1 MKGSGARWTR
11 GLALLMLCIPGSPVQ
26 TLAAS
31 PDASRRAADFRQ
43 FCDFVRVEYAYFDI
57 KATDWRAT
65 CDALAPVAADART
78 RDEFVATLESALAQ
92 LYDTH
97 AHLGTN
103 TRASLRLVP
112 TDSQLRLATREGRA
126 VVTDVR
132 PDSAAERAGIRA
144 GDELIALDGIAVE
157 KVISAMEPQHLL
169 RSDPLARD
177 WALNVAVAGRHLQK
191 TRRLTLR
198 NSSDRRIVEFIA
210 ADTGGNPGL
219 LESRRIGNVG
229 YVRIHN
235 SLGDDALVSVFDR
248 AMGDLTGVAGM
259 ILDLRDTPSGGTSS
273 VARGIMGHLVAT
285 PSPYQKHEYVAEGRQ
300 TGVPRVWVE
309 YVTPRAPRLD
319 APLVVLVGA
328 WTGSMGEGIA
338 IGLNAARGAPVLGQR
353 MAQLLGAL
361 GETRLSNSGIVV
373 RVPNERL
380 FHVNG
385 TPREAF
391 VPQAVGDTA
400 QGDSTLAAALKRLST
415 GTTGQPQDL

>member
-1 MKGSGARWTR
+1 MKGALTPWACRLAFLLLCMPGA
-11 GLALLMLCIPGSPVQ
+11 PVISR
-26 TLAAS
+26 AAI
-31 PDASRRAADFRQ
+31 PDASGREADFRQ
-43 FCDFVRVEYAYFDI
+43 FCDFVRDEYAYFDI

-65 CDALAPVAADART
+65 CDKLLPAARGART
-78 RDEFVATLESALAQ
+78 RDEFVATLETALAQ

-103 TRASLRLVP
+103 TDASLRLVP
-112 TDSQLRLATREGRA
+112 TGSQLRLAWREGRA

-132 PDSAAERAGIRA
+132 RDSAAGRAGIRA
-144 GDELIALDGIAVE
+144 GDVLVALDDMPVD
-157 KVISAMEPQHLL
+157 KVISTLEPRYLL
-169 RSDPLARD
+169 HPDPLARD

-191 TRRLTLR
+191 TRRLALDGSPGQR
-198 NSSDRRIVEFIA
+198 MVEYTA
-210 ADTGGNPGL
+210 DDTGGQAGL

-235 SLGDDALVSVFDR
+235 SLGDDALVGAFDK
-248 AMGDLTGVAGM
+248 AMGEFTGVAGL

-273 VARGIMGHLVAT
+273 VARGIMG
-285 PSPYQKHEYVAEGRQ
+285 QYVAEGRE

-319 APLVVLVGA
+319 APLVILVGA

-338 IGLNAARGAPVLGQR
+338 IGLNGARGAPVFGQR

-361 GETRLSNSGIVV
+361 GETRLSHSGIVV
-373 RVPNERL
+373 RVPNEKL
-380 FHVNG
+380 SHVNG

-391 VPQAVGDTA
+391 MPQDAGGA
-400 QGDSTLAAALKRLST
+400 LQGDATLEAALRQLSSESSA
-415 GTTGQPQDL
+415 PPR